1 MERLDL
7 NELTGPREAWVT
19 YGGVE
24 FLLRYSS
31 PRIADRFRQRLVAD
45 GITAKDGNVNRG
57 REDAFYLSYARE
69 YVLDWRG
76 NIDAADGQDASYTPE
91 KMATV
96 LAGIRGVFLFITEC
110 IAEDDRFFG
119 RNGTRPI

>member
-7 NELTGPREAWVT
+7 NELTGPREAWAA

-45 GITAKDGNVNRG
+45 GIVGKDGNLNAG
-57 REDAFYLSYARE
+57 RDDAFYLAYARE

-76 NIDAADGQDASYTPE
+76 NIDAAAGQDASYTPE

-96 LAGIRGVFLFITEC
+96 LSGMRKVFTFITEC
-110 IAEDDRFFG
+110 IGEDDRFFG
-119 RNGTRPI
+119 KNGTQPT